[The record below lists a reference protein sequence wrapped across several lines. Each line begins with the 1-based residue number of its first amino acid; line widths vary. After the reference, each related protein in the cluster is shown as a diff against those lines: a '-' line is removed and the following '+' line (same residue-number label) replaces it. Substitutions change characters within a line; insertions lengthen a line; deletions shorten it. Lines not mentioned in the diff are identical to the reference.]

1 VHALEKGDL
10 EIMRIG
16 IDLIPVPCEQD
27 RSERRID
34 RDSVDISVDYNNV
47 SISFGSE
54 KYPLKCVD
62 ARTLANNDRPAC
74 QNLHPLIYNG
84 HGDHFP
90 HVIK

>member
-1 VHALEKGDL
+1 VNRTEVKGEL
-10 EIMRIG
+10 IEI
-16 IDLIPVPCEQD
+16 Q
-27 RSERRID
+27 S
-34 RDSVDISVDYNNV
+34 ISVWIIT
-47 SISFGSE
+47 ISFGSE

-62 ARTLANNDRPAC
+62 ARTLANDDRPAC